1 MYRLPRPVSPMY
13 RLPLTPRFAHAV
25 IYSTTIR
32 GGRAGRLIGQVSRQ
46 VMRNGGRPGLD
57 NRTVP
62 SSGGGAT
69 PRGPP
74 SRVLPG
80 PCSRS
85 NPYRRTNPWPPCPEL
100 PRGPNTTQSPPK
112 PPVPRAH
119 PWPPVPPGSPLASCT
134 GSPGASPFPTGS
146 HVPPQ
151 VARFHRGTP
160 SRSNPFFPRPIQA
173 APSLP
178 LRGSPRKPVPPA
190 RRSRP
195 GLPRVYAVAGSLW
208 SPHPPGAP
216 PWLLVPQASPWPR
229 VPRRAPRCTPSRE
242 APWTPSLATPRGT
255 RLGITR
261 GPPFRR
267 APPCPHLPLS
277 PARVCPS
284 LAFPLSTSRA
294 PPSAMPPAARL
305 PPRAPPCRAHLCPP
319 ARAHRWSP
327 FRAPP

>member
-1 MYRLPRPVSPMY
+1 
-13 RLPLTPRFAHAV
+13 
-25 IYSTTIR
+25 
-32 GGRAGRLIGQVSRQ
+32 
-46 VMRNGGRPGLD
+46 MRNGGRPGLD

-85 NPYRRTNPWPPCPEL
+85 NPYRRANPCPPCPEL

-160 SRSNPFFPRPIQA
+160 SRSNPWP
-173 APSLP
+173 PSHVTRVAL
-178 LRGSPRKPVPPA
+178 
-190 RRSRP
+190 RP
-195 GLPRVYAVAGSLW
+195 GLTRSFPVPFKQPRRFPCGGPPGHPSRPPVAPVPGSPVYTPSLAPCG
-208 SPHPPGAP
+208 PHPPGAP

>member
-85 NPYRRTNPWPPCPEL
+85 NPYRRANPWPPCPEL

-160 SRSNPFFPRPIQA
+160 SRSNPWP
-173 APSLP
+173 PSHVTRVAL
-178 LRGSPRKPVPPA
+178 
-190 RRSRP
+190 RP
-195 GLPRVYAVAGSLW
+195 GLTRSFPVPFKQPRRFPCGGPPGNPSRPPVAPVPGSPVYTPSLAPCGPRTRRGLPRGSSSRRLPRGPA
-208 SPHPPGAP
+208 SRGGLPGAP
-216 PWLLVPQASPWPR
+216 PPGRPRGPRPWPHP
-229 VPRRAPRCTPSRE
+229 VAPVSGSPVALRSGV
-242 APWTPSLATPRGT
+242 L
-255 RLGITR
+255 L
-261 GPPFRR
+261 
-267 APPCPHLPLS
+267 
-277 PARVCPS
+277 PARTCRS
-284 LAFPLSTSRA
+284 
-294 PPSAMPPAARL
+294 PPHVSARP
-305 PPRAPPCRAHLCPP
+305 
-319 ARAHRWSP
+319 
-327 FRAPP
+327 